1 MNTNIV
7 PIPRDILE
15 APFPSE
21 LIKSRPGSF
30 GQSLNY
36 LEGHTVLGRLN
47 EAFEGS
53 WSFEIVSHQILE
65 EEVLVLGKFRAEPAG
80 VVKMAWGSSKIT
92 RNDRTGQQV
101 SIGDD
106 LKAAATDALKK
117 SATLLGVGLSLYGN
131 QAADSDGPTSGD
143 RREDPGNGRNI
154 RNGSQPATGNGS
166 EANGRITS
174 RQLSAI
180 FAIARERK
188 MSNQDVRNLAKEM
201 YSKNIDYLAKS
212 EASSLIDHLLAQ
224 LFPQSSPTL
233 ISGGGPGGRTCA
245 CPAASAK
252 EVLHARHDPG
262 SAAVGPAYLG
272 Q

>member
-15 APFPSE
+15 APFPPE
-21 LIKSRPGSF
+21 LVKSRPGSF
-30 GQSLNY
+30 GNSLSY
-36 LEGHTVLGRLN
+36 IEGHTVIGRLN

-65 EEVLVLGKFRAEPAG
+65 EEVLVLAKFRAEAAG
-80 VVKMAWGSSKIT
+80 VVKMSWGSSKIT

-117 SATLLGVGLSLYGN
+117 AATLLGVGLSLYGN
-131 QAADSDGPTSGD
+131 QAADSDGPSSGD
-143 RREDPGNGRNI
+143 RREDPGNGRNNRNI
-154 RNGSQPATGNGS
+154 RNTSQPAPGNGS
-166 EANGRITS
+166 DANGRITS

-188 MSNQDVRNLAKEM
+188 MSNQDVRDLAKEM
-201 YSKNIDYLAKS
+201 FSKNIDYLAKS

-224 LFPQSSPTL
+224 
-233 ISGGGPGGRTCA
+233 
-245 CPAASAK
+245 
-252 EVLHARHDPG
+252 
-262 SAAVGPAYLG
+262 
-272 Q
+272 